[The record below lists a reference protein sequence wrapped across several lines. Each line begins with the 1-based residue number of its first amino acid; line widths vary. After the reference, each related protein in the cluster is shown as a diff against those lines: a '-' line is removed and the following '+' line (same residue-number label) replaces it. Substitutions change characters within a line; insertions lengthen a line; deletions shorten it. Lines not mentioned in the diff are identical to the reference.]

1 MKSITWY
8 IVRQVT
14 AVTLLAAFVLCF
26 MVWLFRSLDIVDM
39 MLNRGL
45 ALADFLHFASLQLP
59 RFFLFVGPMAV
70 FGAALFTYNKMI
82 MDSELIVLRSAG
94 LSPIALAK
102 PAMIVGTVVSLFS
115 LFLSIYLV
123 PLTYREYK
131 ELEFK
136 YRQDLPKLLLQ
147 EGVFTNLT
155 KGITVYFQDVGQ
167 EGELR
172 NVIIHDNRN
181 RVQPMT
187 YVAEWGRLMESRDGR
202 WMAELSKGSGQ
213 VLKRGIPECSA
224 DKAAAGTANGCAF
237 PRFEYFVGD
246 RADNFSLNLFDSDEK
261 RTGRNTREYFLMEL
275 VNSAADNPRRPT
287 LIAEFHSRLTKPFLP
302 LTCALLGVAIILS
315 GNFNRRGQLKL
326 VLLAIMIAGALI
338 IGSHVLRNYAPKF
351 PLLNFAM
358 YANVV
363 VPLIAS
369 LLVLWFPRPLSR
381 GSASAMGPPAT

>member
-45 ALADFLHFASLQLP
+45 ALSDFLHFASLQLP

-94 LSPIALAK
+94 LSPFTLAK
-102 PAMIVGTVVSLFS
+102 PVIIVGAVVSIFS
-115 LFLSIYLV
+115 LFLSVYLV
-123 PLTYREYK
+123 PLTYREFK

-147 EGVFTNLT
+147 EGVFTNLMA
-155 KGITVYFQDVGQ
+155 GITVYFKDVG
-167 EGELR
+167 EDGELR

-181 RVQPMT
+181 RAQPMT
-187 YVAEWGRLMESRDGR
+187 YVADWGRLMESRNGQ
-202 WMAELSKGSGQ
+202 WMAELSQGSGQ
-213 VLKRGIPECSA
+213 VLKRGVSECGPEE
-224 DKAAAGTANGCAF
+224 AAAGTATGCAF
-237 PRFEYFVGD
+237 PRFEYFIGD
-246 RADNFSLNLFDSDEK
+246 RADNFSLNLFDNDKE
-261 RTGRNTREYFLMEL
+261 RTGRKTREYFLMEL
-275 VNSAADNPRRPT
+275 YNAAPDNPRRPT
-287 LIAEFHSRLTKPFLP
+287 FLAEFHSRLTKPFLP

-326 VLLAIMIAGALI
+326 ILLAVGVAGAII
-338 IGSHVLRNYAPKF
+338 IGNHVLHNYAPRF
-351 PLLNFAM
+351 PVLNIAM

-363 VPLIAS
+363 LPIIIS
-369 LLVLWFPRPLSR
+369 LMILLFPRRLGRP
-381 GSASAMGPPAT
+381 SAPAIGPPAT

>member
-82 MDSELIVLRSAG
+82 SDSELIVLRAAG
-94 LSPIALAK
+94 LSPVALAK
-102 PAMIVGTVVSLFS
+102 PAIIVGAIVSLFS
-115 LFLSIYLV
+115 FFLSVYLV

-155 KGITVYFQDVGQ
+155 KGITVYFQDVGD

-172 NVIIHDNRN
+172 NVIIHDNRD
-181 RVQPMT
+181 RAQPMT
-187 YVAEWGRLMESRDGR
+187 YVAEWGRLMESPDGR
-202 WMAELSKGSGQ
+202 WLAELSKGSGQ
-213 VLKRGIPECSA
+213 VLKRGAPECGA
-224 DKAAAGTANGCAF
+224 QHAAAGIAKNCAF

-261 RTGRNTREYFLMEL
+261 RTGRNTREYFLLEL
-275 VNSAADNPRRPT
+275 IRAAPDNPRRPT
-287 LIAEFHSRLTKPFLP
+287 FIAEFHSRLTKPFLP
-302 LTCALLGVAIILS
+302 LTCALIGVAIILS

-326 VLLAIMIAGALI
+326 VLIAIVIAGALI

-351 PLLNFAM
+351 PILNLAM
-358 YANVV
+358 YANVIL
-363 VPLIAS
+363 PMIAS
-369 LLVLWFPRPLSR
+369 LFVLWFPRPLSR
-381 GSASAMGPPAT
+381 PSAPPVGPPAS

>member
-213 VLKRGIPECSA
+213 VLKRGIPECGA

-246 RADNFSLNLFDSDEK
+246 RADNFSLNLFDNDEK

-287 LIAEFHSRLTKPFLP
+287 FIAEFHSRLTKPFLP

-326 VLLAIMIAGALI
+326 VLLAIIIAGALI

-351 PLLNFAM
+351 PLLNLAM

-363 VPLIAS
+363 LPMIAS

-381 GSASAMGPPAT
+381 GSAPAIGPPAT

>member
-102 PAMIVGTVVSLFS
+102 PAMIVGAVVSLFS

-155 KGITVYFQDVGQ
+155 KGITVYFQDVGN

-181 RVQPMT
+181 RAQPMT
-187 YVAEWGRLMESRDGR
+187 YVADWGRLMESRDGR
-202 WMAELSKGSGQ
+202 WLAELSKGSGQ
-213 VLKRGIPECSA
+213 VLKRGVPECGA
-224 DKAAAGTANGCAF
+224 EQAAAGTANNCAF

-246 RADNFSLNLFDSDEK
+246 RANNFSLNLFDNDEK

-275 VNSAADNPRRPT
+275 VNSAADNPHRPT
-287 LIAEFHSRLTKPFLP
+287 FIAEFHSRLTKPFLP

-326 VLLAIMIAGALI
+326 VLLAIIVAGALI

-351 PLLNFAM
+351 PLLNLAM

-363 VPLIAS
+363 LPMIAS
-369 LLVLWFPRPLSR
+369 LFVLWFPRPLSR
-381 GSASAMGPPAT
+381 PSATAIGPPAA